1 MITRGGEVFFLSCNP
16 LAKHE
21 PQKRKDS
28 MTGRRLK
35 EIAAN
40 MMIGEGI
47 IGALIPRRYMRLWDF
62 GPKRYRKFIKASAK
76 RPNLVR
82 LASAAEAG
90 LGVWLAL
97 RQASR

>member
-1 MITRGGEVFFLSCNP
+1 MI
-16 LAKHE
+16 
-21 PQKRKDS
+21 
-28 MTGRRLK
+28 GRRFK
-35 EIAAN
+35 EIAAI

-47 IGALIPRRYMRLWDF
+47 IGALIPRRHVRLWDF

-82 LASAAEAG
+82 IASAAEAG
-90 LGVWLAL
+90 LGIWWAL

>member
-1 MITRGGEVFFLSCNP
+1 
-16 LAKHE
+16 
-21 PQKRKDS
+21 
-28 MTGRRLK
+28 MTGRRFK
-35 EIAAN
+35 EIAAI

-47 IGALIPRRYMRLWDF
+47 IGALIPRRHMRLWEF

-82 LASAAEAG
+82 IASAAGAG
-90 LGVWLAL
+90 LGLWWAL

>member
-1 MITRGGEVFFLSCNP
+1 MSRVIL
-16 LAKHE
+16 LAKDK
-21 PQKRKDS
+21 PQLRKGS

-35 EIAAN
+35 EIAAI
-40 MMIGEGI
+40 MMIGEGVV
-47 IGALIPRRYMRLWDF
+47 GALIPRRYMRLWDF
-62 GPKRYRKFIKASAK
+62 GPKRYRNFIKASAK

-82 LASAAEAG
+82 IASVAEAG

>member
-1 MITRGGEVFFLSCNP
+1 MI
-16 LAKHE
+16 
-21 PQKRKDS
+21 
-28 MTGRRLK
+28 GRRFK
-35 EIAAN
+35 ELAAI

-47 IGALIPRRYMRLWDF
+47 IGTLIPSRYMSLWDF
-62 GPKRYRKFIKASAK
+62 GPKRYRRFIRASAK

-82 LASAAEAG
+82 IASAAEAG